1 MLLVLGRDSDTV
13 DGALDVSTRQELEGV
28 TCVHREGS
36 VLGFDP
42 LPVPTIVVA
51 DLQTSHWLTVE
62 ESERSQV
69 GVTFRQLL
77 ETREVLGLVLEIHH
91 IAKVVF
97 RFFFVLVDVGE
108 VVFGELESNGE
119 EDEELVENLCV
130 AIPSKGFDF
139 FNVLFQQIGVFDGEV
154 LVKL

>member
-28 TCVHREGS
+28 TCVHSEGS
-36 VLGFDP
+36 VLRFDP
-42 LPVPTIVVA
+42 FPVPTIVVA

-108 VVFGELESNGE
+108 VVFG
-119 EDEELVENLCV
+119 
-130 AIPSKGFDF
+130 
-139 FNVLFQQIGVFDGEV
+139 
-154 LVKL
+154 